1 MFWSIMRLKNYFF
14 INALKDWTDA
24 MIESIEQ
31 VSYHILVMIL
41 PMVIYHLFIKED
53 KLNRKKFISFLF
65 GTLFISLFLTM
76 TNPVLFSDGYH
87 YDFRVIP
94 IIIAFLYDGVKPGVM
109 LVGLMLMYR
118 YWFGGNGFYVTLV
131 NYFIAAVAL
140 ILISRNFSSYP
151 LRKKLYSISLFFWGI
166 AFTRAISL
174 LLLNELA
181 QLISM
186 MLFSFLTYVTLLIL
200 VLIIENL
207 DIQIVYKKQIID
219 SERLNTISQLA
230 ASVAHEVRNP
240 MTSVKGFLQLMKTND
255 NLNEKQMKYIAISLE
270 ELKRTEGVIN
280 DYLSLAK
287 PGKEVK
293 EEIQI
298 SFEVQSAIDIIT
310 SYTNTHNI
318 AIFSSIEEGLF
329 IKGNRSELKQ
339 ALLNIMKNGV
349 EAIDSNGTLT
359 INTYKK
365 NNNVCIEI
373 IDNGIGMTKKQ
384 IQNLGTPY
392 YSTKIKG
399 TGVGLTI
406 TYNII
411 KEMNGT
417 ISVTSKKDVGTTFCI
432 ELPLLMIN
440 ATAVYDKAE
449 VL

>member
-1 MFWSIMRLKNYFF
+1 
-14 INALKDWTDA
+14 

-31 VSYHILVMIL
+31 VSYHILIMIL
-41 PMVIYHLFIKED
+41 PMVLYHLFIKED
-53 KLNRKKFISFLF
+53 KQNRKNFISFLF
-65 GTLFISLFLTM
+65 GTLLISLFLTM
-76 TNPVLFSDGYH
+76 SNPALFTGGYH

-94 IIIAFLYDGVKPGVM
+94 IIIAFLYGGVKPGVLM
-109 LVGLMLMYR
+109 VGLMLLYR
-118 YWFGGNGFYVTLV
+118 YWVGGSGFYITLV
-131 NYFIAAVAL
+131 NYFIATVAL
-140 ILISRNFSSYP
+140 IIIRRSFSSYP
-151 LRKKLYSISLFFWGI
+151 LKNKIYSISIFYWGI
-166 AFTRAISL
+166 ASTRAISL
-174 LLLNELA
+174 LMVNELE

-186 MLFSFLTYVTLLIL
+186 LIFAFLTYATLLIL

-207 DIQIVYKKQIID
+207 DIQIAYKKQIIEA
-219 SERLNTISQLA
+219 ERLNTISQLA

-240 MTSVKGFLQLMKTND
+240 MTSVKGFLQLMKTSG
-255 NLNEKQMKYIAISLE
+255 NLDETQNKYIAISLE
-270 ELKRTEGVIN
+270 ELERTEGVIN

-287 PGKEVK
+287 PAKEVDEK
-293 EEIQI
+293 INL
-298 SFEVQSAIDIIT
+298 SFEIRSAIDIIT

-318 AIFSSIEEGLF
+318 GIVSSIEDGLF
-329 IKGNRSELKQ
+329 IKGKRSELKQ

-365 NNNVCIEI
+365 NNSVCVEI

-384 IQNLGTPY
+384 IQHLGTPY
-392 YSTKIKG
+392 YSTKTKG

-417 ISVTSKKDVGTTFCI
+417 ISVKSKKDVGTTFSI
-432 ELPLLMIN
+432 ELPLLKISP
-440 ATAVYDKAE
+440 AAVFGKAE